1 MTYRPIG
8 PGRGSRSATTRTDR
22 VRGSPPDQIRKFSDL
37 ASGFHPALGGPPVTL
52 SSRAS
57 EGTNWAH
64 VAAWS
69 PRFSRYANASRA
81 RLGGRQ
87 RVYDP
92 RGQQD
97 HQRLYRAWRSDHS
110 RIIRVGLAP
119 ACQTRPVEPPPLKFG
134 RTAKIRHTHRG
145 AQPCDRPHE
154 IDQCTNMDSSFPR
167 CC

>member
-1 MTYRPIG
+1 M
-8 PGRGSRSATTRTDR
+8 STTRADR
-22 VRGSPPDQIRKFSDL
+22 VRGSPPTKSEKFSDL
-37 ASGFHPALGGPPVTL
+37 ASGVHAALGGPLTALERRPIPLLCNGIASNPTSGMSTTSAKPGHRCARDFIASALVTL

-57 EGTNWAH
+57 EGTNCAH

-69 PRFSRYANASRA
+69 PRFSRSANASRA

-110 RIIRVGLAP
+110 RIIRAGLAP
-119 ACQTRPVEPPPLKFG
+119 ACPARSN
-134 RTAKIRHTHRG
+134 
-145 AQPCDRPHE
+145 PH
-154 IDQCTNMDSSFPR
+154 P
-167 CC
+167 